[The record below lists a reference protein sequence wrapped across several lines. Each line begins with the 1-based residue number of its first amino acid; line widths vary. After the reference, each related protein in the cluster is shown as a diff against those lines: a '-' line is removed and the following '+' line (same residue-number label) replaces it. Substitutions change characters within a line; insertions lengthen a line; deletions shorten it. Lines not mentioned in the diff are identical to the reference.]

1 MVKKLAHFGAKLLKI
16 AKNVAKKYMKNWI
29 SSANI
34 ITFWKFGAKKV
45 KCFQFFQFFG
55 SPRKN
60 GEDSGFSRGFLKEN
74 L

>member
-1 MVKKLAHFGAKLLKI
+1 MIKKIAHFGTKWLKI
-16 AKNVAKKYMKNWI
+16 DKNVAKKYMKNEI

-45 KCFQFFQFFG
+45 KCYQFFQFFG
-55 SPRKN
+55 TPRKN
-60 GEDSGFSRGFLKEN
+60 GEESGFSRVFLKEN